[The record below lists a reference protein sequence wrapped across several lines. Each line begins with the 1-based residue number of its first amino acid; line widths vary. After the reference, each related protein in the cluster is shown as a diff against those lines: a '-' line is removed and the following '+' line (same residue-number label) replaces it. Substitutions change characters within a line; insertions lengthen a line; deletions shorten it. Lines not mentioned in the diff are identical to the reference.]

1 MSTLIDWEELAEQHC
16 YDNSDKM
23 VLEMYIEYGSSTK
36 IAEML
41 GIRHVTYLKKLR
53 KNGHGDIIKKRGGRN
68 HTGPNYSISFK
79 IREKYTI
86 EQIKK
91 MMIGEMIKKAG
102 YKYTRP
108 LAMAYRML
116 LKRENI
122 SFKKMKKYLPV
133 IKKML
138 GKYTKKEINSYTV
151 RELIAME
158 GHDWSRNLDNNIR
171 QYLINRGMT
180 HKKAERGRPIKH
192 KGR

>member
-1 MSTLIDWEELAEQHC
+1 M
-16 YDNSDKM
+16 
-23 VLEMYIEYGSSTK
+23 K
-36 IAEML
+36 IGKML
-41 GIRHVTYLKKLR
+41 GVSHWIYLQKLR
-53 KNGHGDIIKKRGGRN
+53 SSGYGEMIKKQGGRN
-68 HTGPNYSISFK
+68 YTGPNYSISRK
-79 IREKYTI
+79 ILKKYTI
-86 EQIKK
+86 EQINE
-91 MMIGEMIKKAG
+91 MTIGEMIKNAG

-122 SFKKMKKYLPV
+122 SFKKRKKYLPI